1 MYIKIWK
8 TWGKIH
14 ENWTESENRTI
25 MCTRLYIRVE
35 ILHSPILKYDALL
48 TVDCDGL
55 SIHSLFLFKTT
66 LKFKANNN
74 MKCVQDKKNL

>member
-1 MYIKIWK
+1 MRTGLSRRIKP
-8 TWGKIH
+8 
-14 ENWTESENRTI
+14 SCARD
-25 MCTRLYIRVE
+25 CTSGSRSFARQL
-35 ILHSPILKYDALL
+35 LKYDALL

-74 MKCVQDKKNL
+74 VYEVYRTKIN